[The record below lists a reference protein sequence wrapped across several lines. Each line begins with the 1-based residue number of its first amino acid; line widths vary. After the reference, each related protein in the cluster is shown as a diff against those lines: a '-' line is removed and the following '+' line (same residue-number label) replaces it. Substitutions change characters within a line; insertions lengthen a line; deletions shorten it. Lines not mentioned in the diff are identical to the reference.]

1 MNKIA
6 LAAFLPAATLALVL
20 GVSLPASAATPSPNS
35 SCSGQLSQGATPHG
49 ASEAEPGLLGSFV
62 SEAAKSGP
70 GAVGQQSRVFAKQ
83 HGDLG
88 ACIPF

>member
-1 MNKIA
+1 MNQSAVAASLPVAALAIA
-6 LAAFLPAATLALVL
+6 LS
-20 GVSLPASAATPSPNS
+20 VSLPASAAMPSPNA

-49 ASEAEPGLLGSFV
+49 ASEAEPGMLGGYV
-62 SEAAKSGP
+62 SGTAKGTP
-70 GAVGQQSRVFAKQ
+70 GLIEQQSRVFSQQ